1 MSTAMLPLVDTDI
14 WIDFLRGTPQAVT
27 FVSKLPN
34 EVAISSISVAE
45 LYAGV
50 RDGSET
56 QALSDL
62 LDTLEVITL
71 NRDIAQAGG
80 LIRREY
86 GKAHGVGLNDALIAA
101 TALNR
106 NACLYTL
113 NLKHYPS
120 MRKTQVV
127 QPYRKS

>member
-1 MSTAMLPLVDTDI
+1 MLPLVDTDV
-14 WIDFLRGTPQAVT
+14 WIDFLRGTPQAVA

-34 EVAISSISVAE
+34 DVAISCISVAE

-50 RDGSET
+50 RDGAES
-56 QALSDL
+56 QALKDL
-62 LDTLEVITL
+62 LDTLEIIDL

-80 LIRREY
+80 LIRREH

-101 TALNR
+101 TAVNR
-106 NACLYTL
+106 KACLYTL
-113 NLKHYPS
+113 NIKHYPS
-120 MRKTQVV
+120 LRKNQVA